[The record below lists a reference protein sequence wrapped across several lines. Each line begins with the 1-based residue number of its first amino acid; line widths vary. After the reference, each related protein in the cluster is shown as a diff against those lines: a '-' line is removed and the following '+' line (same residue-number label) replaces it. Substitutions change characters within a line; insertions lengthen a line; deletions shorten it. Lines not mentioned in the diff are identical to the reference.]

1 MTLRRDGQRDDCTP
15 GLRLGACVA
24 LLALLTLAGCGGTVA
39 NLLPGASKTVPGV
52 PAGPTLGYVFSA
64 SDGTLRALLGVR
76 GSAQV
81 STSIV
86 PPGVYV
92 AGDVSTASS
101 AALLE
106 DGNGSLF
113 AFDLPLSQP
122 VHVADGLPLNA
133 QVVFAPAG
141 GNAVVYAPG
150 ATSVMLVSGLPSAP
164 QAQTR
169 SSANAVMM
177 AAVSDQGTVAMV
189 AKGSPTMAVG
199 TLSAAGQFASVA
211 SVAGAGG
218 LSFVP
223 GATGPED
230 LLIADSGA
238 NTAAIV
244 HAVSSSPASQ
254 ALAVPGLN
262 QPVAIAGSQDKHWAV
277 IADGGDQ
284 NLFRV
289 DLTGATP
296 AVKLGCACQ
305 PAAVSALAGGGTFR
319 LNTLYAG
326 PLWTLDTSTTTP
338 QLLFVPAI
346 VKGSP

>member
-1 MTLRRDGQRDDCTP
+1 MIFRREVQRDGC
-15 GLRLGACVA
+15 RLMVSLAACAA
-24 LLALLTLAGCGGTVA
+24 LAALLTLAGCGGTVA
-39 NLLPGASKTVPGV
+39 NLLPGATKATAGIPS
-52 PAGPTLGYVFSA
+52 GPTLGYVFSP

-86 PPGVYV
+86 PSGVYV
-92 AGDVSTASS
+92 AGEVSTASS
-101 AALLE
+101 TALLE

-113 AFDLPLSQP
+113 GFDLPLSQP
-122 VHVADGLPLNA
+122 LHVADGLPLQA
-133 QVVFAPAG
+133 QVVFSPG
-141 GNAVVYAPG
+141 GQYAVVYAPG
-150 ATSVMLVSGLPSAP
+150 GTSITLVSGLPGSP

-169 SSANAVMM
+169 SSANAVML
-177 AAVSDQGTVAMV
+177 AAVSDAGTVAMV

-199 TLSAAGQFASVA
+199 TLSASGQFAAVA

-218 LSFVP
+218 LSFMP
-223 GATGPED
+223 GAD
-230 LLIADSGA
+230 DVLIADSGA
-238 NTAAIV
+238 NTASIV
-244 HAVSSSPASQ
+244 HTVSTSPSSQ
-254 ALAVPGLN
+254 ALGVAGLN

-289 DLTGATP
+289 DLTGATA

-305 PAAVSALAGGGTFR
+305 PSAVNALAGGGTFR
-319 LNTLYAG
+319 LNTLYGG
-326 PLWTLDTSTTTP
+326 PLWTLDTTTATP

>member
-1 MTLRRDGQRDDCTP
+1 
-15 GLRLGACVA
+15 
-24 LLALLTLAGCGGTVA
+24 
-39 NLLPGASKTVPGV
+39 
-52 PAGPTLGYVFSA
+52 
-64 SDGTLRALLGVR
+64 VR

-86 PPGVYV
+86 PAGVYV

-101 AALLE
+101 TALLE
-106 DGNGSLF
+106 DGQGSLF

-122 VHVADGLPLNA
+122 VHVADGLPAAA

-141 GNAVVYAPG
+141 QYAVVYATG
-150 ATSVMLVSGLPSAP
+150 GTSITLVSGLPSAP

-169 SSANAVMM
+169 TSANAVMM
-177 AAVSDQGTVAMV
+177 AAVSDQGTVAIA
-189 AKGSPTMAVG
+189 AKGSPTMPVG
-199 TLSAAGQFASVA
+199 TLSAAGQLSSVA
-211 SVAGAGG
+211 SVAAAGG
-218 LSFVP
+218 LSFMP
-223 GATGPED
+223 GAED

-238 NTAAIV
+238 NTASLV
-244 HAVSSSPASQ
+244 HAASTSPASQ
-254 ALAVPGLN
+254 ALTVAGLN
-262 QPVAIAGSQDKHWAV
+262 QPVAIAGSADKHWAV

-289 DLTGATP
+289 DLTGAT
-296 AVKLGCACQ
+296 AAAKLACTCQ

-319 LNTLYAG
+319 LNTLYNG
-326 PLWTLDTSTTTP
+326 PLWTLDTTTATP